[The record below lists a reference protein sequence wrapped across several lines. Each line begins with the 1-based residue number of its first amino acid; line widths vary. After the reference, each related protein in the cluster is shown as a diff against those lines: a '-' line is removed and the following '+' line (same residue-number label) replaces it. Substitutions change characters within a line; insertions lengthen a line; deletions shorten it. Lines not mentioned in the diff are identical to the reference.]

1 MLFSNLPLL
10 IEKRTTKA
18 KKNRKDVVLLNNFT
32 MSVLFCSSFLK
43 KNRALILSKFYE
55 KRTEPVLFVEIGPYK
70 KRFFQRTAKKNRHCS
85 QKSLF
90 SDVIRN
96 GVMTG
101 GQLIGEKLARFLTKV
116 SYTLNYFTFAL
127 HPAPSILDGFA

>member
-32 MSVLFCSSFLK
+32 VSVLFCSSFLK
-43 KNRALILSKFYE
+43 KNRALFLSKFYE

-96 GVMTG
+96 GVTTTFKIDWKVKILG
-101 GQLIGEKLARFLTKV
+101 SVSARNKRVTILYIGI
-116 SYTLNYFTFAL
+116 AL
-127 HPAPSILDGFA
+127 